1 MPTANVA
8 VIGGGL
14 GGIAAALACLR
25 RGLSVVLSEET
36 PWLGGQLTAQLV
48 PLDEHLFIERTG
60 ANRSYRELRDRLRD
74 YYRRNYPLSDQAR
87 RDPYLN
93 PGAAWVS
100 PVSVEPRV
108 AVAVIDELLLPYVSR
123 GLLTVVQP
131 AVPVAVHTQSDRV
144 VGVTLRSIRTG
155 DEIDVEA
162 RYYLDATET
171 GELLPLG
178 GVEHTSGRE
187 SVEQTGEPHAAATAD
202 PTDMQAVTWC
212 FVVDHV
218 AGGDFTI
225 DKPAGYDALLRL
237 THAADDPTRVIS
249 LTKHVDGVEV
259 PSHVLRPNP
268 QDDPSAIDLDHRRIP
283 PVPDLWTYRRIAA
296 QRQFTAGA
304 YASDIVVVNWP
315 QNDYAG
321 GPVFGVPDA
330 EQHRQAAKGLS
341 QALLYWLQTEAPRPD
356 GGTGWPGLR
365 LRPDVAGSDDGFALS
380 PYIRESR
387 RIHARTTIREQDIS
401 LELRTD
407 GRARRFEDTVG
418 VGHYF
423 WIDRHPTTGGR
434 GGFGALPAPFQVPLG
449 ALVPVRI
456 GNLLPAAKNIG
467 TTQLTNG
474 SYRLHP
480 VEWTVGEASGA
491 LAAFCVRRGL
501 TPAQVHESATLVGD
515 LQADLRS
522 HGAQLSWPDD
532 VRYGPLPAAGHPA
545 S

>member
-1 MPTANVA
+1 
-8 VIGGGL
+8 
-14 GGIAAALACLR
+14 
-25 RGLSVVLSEET
+25 
-36 PWLGGQLTAQLV
+36 
-48 PLDEHLFIERTG
+48 
-60 ANRSYRELRDRLRD
+60 
-74 YYRRNYPLSDQAR
+74 
-87 RDPYLN
+87 
-93 PGAAWVS
+93 
-100 PVSVEPRV
+100 VSVEPRV
-108 AVAVIDELLLPYVSR
+108 AVAVIEELLLPYASR

-131 AVPVAVHTQSDRV
+131 AVPVAVHTESDHV
-144 VGVTLRSIRTG
+144 VGVTLRSTRTG
-155 DEIDVEA
+155 EEIEVEA

-171 GELLPLG
+171 GDLLPLG

-187 SVEQTGEPHAAATAD
+187 SAEQTGEPHAAATAD

-212 FVVDHV
+212 FVVDHI

-225 DKPAGYDALLRL
+225 EKPVGYDSFLQL
-237 THAADDPTRVIS
+237 THSADDPTRVVS
-249 LTKHVDGVEV
+249 LTKAVDGIEV

-268 QDDPSAIDLDHRRIP
+268 QDDPSAVDLDHRRMP
-283 PVPDLWTYRRIAA
+283 PAPHLWPYRRIAA
-296 QRQFTAGA
+296 QRQFTAGS

-330 EQHRQAAKGLS
+330 EKHWHAAKGLS
-341 QALLYWLQTEAPRPD
+341 RSLLYWLQTEAPRPD
-356 GGTGWPGLR
+356 GGAGWPGLR
-365 LRPDVAGSDDGFALS
+365 LRPDVAGTDDGFALH

-401 LELRTD
+401 LEFRPD
-407 GRARRFEDTVG
+407 GRAEHFEDSVG

-456 GNLLPAAKNIG
+456 DNLLPAAKNIG

-474 SYRLHP
+474 CYRLHP

-491 LAAFCVRRGL
+491 LAAFCVRGGL
-501 TPAQVHESATLVGD
+501 TPAQVHQSAALVEE
-515 LQADLRS
+515 LQADLRA

-532 VRYGPLPAAGHPA
+532 VSYGPLPTAGHPA